1 MGLSVVRA
9 SSFCITPILY
19 PLPLKILVIL
29 RSKSYLKYNI
39 DTYCCNI
46 FYYICENIYRY
57 GRIEG

>member
-1 MGLSVVRA
+1 MPN
-9 SSFCITPILY
+9 SSFCITTILY
-19 PLPLKILVIL
+19 PLPLKIIMIFCI
-29 RSKSYLKYNI
+29 SSYLKYNI